1 MLEITVLLMAA
12 TDVFGCCFTCCC
24 FFCPFLCQG
33 NNEPVVYCTVFFNEH
48 QFDLIN
54 LKTTLGTTLFHMT
67 KDSFID

>member
-24 FFCPFLCQG
+24 FFASFCAKETMNQWFIAL
-33 NNEPVVYCTVFFNEH
+33 FFNEH

-67 KDSFID
+67 KDSFIG